1 MDGAAILEVLL
12 RGIAMGGLV
21 ATAWAFASNRASQA
35 TGFAGVLLCVT
46 VIAYVFNS
54 SAYTREIAGPARP
67 VLLALSWGGVGAFW
81 LLVRMLFEDRRLSL
95 AEFVPYL
102 SLAALGL
109 VGWLVPA
116 GMQPSVWIM
125 HNVAEVALAAH
136 ALFVIYR
143 SWRGDLVEARRR
155 FRGPFLAGVALF
167 VTVLSAFEIGEDLGV
182 SAEWYSLAGAIALAA
197 FCLAGAAVFLQARP
211 ELFGSAVAASPVPA
225 PDGSAADR
233 AEIARLMAFVKDNE
247 AWRREGLTI
256 GDLANDLKI
265 PEHRLRRLI
274 NDQLGHRNFAAFT
287 NAHRIE
293 AAKAML
299 ADVAHARQSV
309 SSIAFDLGFGSLG
322 PFNRGFKEATGVTP
336 SEWRRRAM
344 ESDEPG

>member
-1 MDGAAILEVLL
+1 MDGAVVLEVLL
-12 RGIAMGGLV
+12 RGIAIGGLA
-21 ATAWAFASNRASQA
+21 ATAWALASNRASQP
-35 TGFAGVLLCVT
+35 TGVAGILLCVT
-46 VIAYVFNS
+46 VIAYILNS

-67 VLLALSWGGVGAFW
+67 FLLALSWGGVGAFW
-81 LLVRMLFEDRRLSL
+81 LLVRTLFEDRRLAL
-95 AEFVPYL
+95 AEFAPYL
-102 SLAALGL
+102 GLTVLGL
-109 VGWLVPA
+109 IGWLVPA
-116 GMQPSVWIM
+116 NVRPSVWII
-125 HNVAEVALAAH
+125 HNVAEVAVAAH

-143 SWRGDLVEARRR
+143 SWRDDLVEARRR
-155 FRGPFLAGVALF
+155 LRGPFLAGVALF
-167 VTVLSAFEIGEDLGV
+167 VTVLSAFEIGEDLGI

-211 ELFGSAVAASPVPA
+211 ELFGSAIAKAAVPA
-225 PDGSAADR
+225 PIGNAADR
-233 AEIARLMAFVKDNE
+233 AEIVRLVAFVKDSE

-287 NAHRIE
+287 NTHRIE

-322 PFNRGFKEATGVTP
+322 PFNRAFKEVTGMTP

-344 ESDEPG
+344 GSGEPT